1 MLIVIICIYIFHCQ
15 PWPIFNCCSFH
26 FLHSTARTKSGR
38 STATVADQS
47 NGIRHQAAHQNGQK
61 DKCIQKL
68 LPKWS
73 GGFVEGRLHRNDDL
87 AFDSAIRYRSF
98 DMAYTTITR
107 AYHYRSNGCLEIGQQ
122 LCAWR
127 IRIVHTQF
135 RRKTTKGR
143 KRDTDNER
151 YRIVFPQSTDDHTFG
166 CVEIRAG
173 NFRMIVFVVYYWS
186 LLTDILV
193 WLSRIPTIICCADI
207 WKAFIR
213 DAKQNHCTCAWYT
226 KSTSS
231 NNWKKLLSLFIWTPI
246 PAKWSHCSERFSI
259 WKTIRICYFCNC
271 LL

>member
-38 STATVADQS
+38 SSATVADQS

-186 LLTDILV
+186 LLSNRYIGLTFQNSYYYLLRRYLESIYPGCEAKSLYLRMIHKINELKQLKEV
-193 WLSRIPTIICCADI
+193 IITVYL
-207 WKAFIR
+207 
-213 DAKQNHCTCAWYT
+213 DANPSQVEP
-226 KSTSS
+226 
-231 NNWKKLLSLFIWTPI
+231 LLREIFDL
-246 PAKWSHCSERFSI
+246 KN
-259 WKTIRICYFCNC
+259 Y
-271 LL
+271 